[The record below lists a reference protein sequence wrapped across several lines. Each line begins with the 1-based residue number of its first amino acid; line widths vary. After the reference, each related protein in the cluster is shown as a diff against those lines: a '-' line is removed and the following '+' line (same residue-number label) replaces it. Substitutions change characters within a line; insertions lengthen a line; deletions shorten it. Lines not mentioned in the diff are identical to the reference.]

1 MKVVMSRGRG
11 KEGSRRRSTRE
22 NRKRKGIASQLYHI
36 QLVALSLSQDELA
49 DVLVTLFDAK
59 NRLASFLTRI
69 LNTEVEALESG
80 RVDTLFRGNSIAC
93 KVLSVS
99 FKTFGLYYLQSV
111 VSPLIMQLIKNSD
124 ADFEVD
130 PTRLSD
136 PGKLKMNQKNL
147 FNLVESFYTTI
158 QESLP
163 SLPLQLRMLC
173 HILYSVS
180 AVVLPTWVSWLTWV
194 RATAAK
200 VLEVLFT
207 WGKVEGV
214 LLQQEALSLF
224 DPSPGLSPTLSPTSG
239 G

>member
-1 MKVVMSRGRG
+1 MHS
-11 KEGSRRRSTRE
+11 
-22 NRKRKGIASQLYHI
+22 LY
-36 QLVALSLSQDELA
+36 LLSQDELA
-49 DVLVTLFDAK
+49 EVLVTLFDYK
-59 NRLASFLTRI
+59 NRLAAFLTRI

-111 VSPLIMQLIKNSD
+111 VRPLIMQLIKNTD

-136 PGKLKMNQKNL
+136 PGKLKTNQKNL
-147 FNLVESFYTTI
+147 LNLVKSFYSTI

-180 AVVLPTWVSWLTWV
+180 AVDRCNFSSSQLSNVV
-194 RATAAK
+194 A
-200 VLEVLFT
+200 
-207 WGKVEGV
+207 
-214 LLQQEALSLF
+214 LLHF
-224 DPSPGLSPTLSPTSG
+224 
-239 G
+239 